1 MRQVILFIVA
11 LISSCTIKA
20 QGTAKIKIAVGT
32 TSFVASTYDNETA
45 RAFIELLPLTIEMT
59 ELNGNEK
66 YHYLSGNLPNSPDNP
81 GTINSGDIML
91 WEQNCIVLFYETFNT
106 SYSYTK
112 IGTVDNPAGLK
123 DALGTGDVNVTFE
136 LVTTTGINEP
146 QKNAIDYHISNDRII
161 RVNDNIKTISLIDM
175 NGRTLKSSSSNTLDA
190 NGVPTG
196 IYILLVEEKNDT
208 KTIKIKI

>member
-81 GTINSGDIML
+81 GAIQTGDLML
-91 WEQNCIVLFYETFNT
+91 YGSNCLVFFYQTFSS
-106 SYSYTK
+106 SYSDTK
-112 IGTVDNPAGLK
+112 LRRIDNISGLAV
-123 DALGTGDVNVTFE
+123 ALGSGSVTVTFE
-136 LVTTTGINEP
+136 L
-146 QKNAIDYHISNDRII
+146 K
-161 RVNDNIKTISLIDM
+161 
-175 NGRTLKSSSSNTLDA
+175 
-190 NGVPTG
+190 
-196 IYILLVEEKNDT
+196 
-208 KTIKIKI
+208 